1 MISVCMS
8 TFNGDKFL
16 VSQIESVLQQIGLT
30 DEIILVD
37 DASTDETQ
45 KIIDRYALDP
55 RIKSFKN
62 RSNIGVVASFEKA
75 ILESSGSIIFLCD
88 QDDIWL
94 PNKVKHMSK
103 CFEDTNVVAAV
114 SDCELIDDVGNK
126 ISNSYFKI
134 RGSAPG
140 FFKNI
145 FRNSFLGC
153 AMAFRSSLKSKI
165 LPFPCGLPMHDEW
178 IGLNATLSG
187 DVVFVSE
194 ILFQYRRHGRNVTKM
209 TPGSPFFILK
219 KRLFYLRHLKFLKL
233 IGKLVKL
240 HLIS

>member
-1 MISVCMS
+1 
-8 TFNGDKFL
+8 
-16 VSQIESVLQQIGLT
+16 VLQQIGLT

-126 ISNSYFKI
+126 ISNSYF
-134 RGSAPG
+134 
-140 FFKNI
+140 
-145 FRNSFLGC
+145 
-153 AMAFRSSLKSKI
+153 
-165 LPFPCGLPMHDEW
+165 
-178 IGLNATLSG
+178 
-187 DVVFVSE
+187 VVFVSE